1 MSTDVFKLIKIQEIH
16 YQLCI
21 RKWTFM
27 ILYLLK
33 GIRTICYIMP
43 CKVMVVLT
51 ISYHGPVLIPPTSGG
66 VVSTK
71 NSDDVISQAPDL
83 SVPRIQSNMST
94 LCLIGCSSASS
105 ITGLICQVML

>member
-1 MSTDVFKLIKIQEIH
+1 
-16 YQLCI
+16 
-21 RKWTFM
+21 M

-33 GIRTICYIMP
+33 GIRTISYIMP

-51 ISYHGPVLIPPTSGG
+51 ISHHGPVLIPPTSGG

-83 SVPRIQSNMST
+83 SVPGIQSNLST
-94 LCLIGCSSASS
+94 LCLICCSSASN
-105 ITGLICQVML
+105 ITGLIFQFVL